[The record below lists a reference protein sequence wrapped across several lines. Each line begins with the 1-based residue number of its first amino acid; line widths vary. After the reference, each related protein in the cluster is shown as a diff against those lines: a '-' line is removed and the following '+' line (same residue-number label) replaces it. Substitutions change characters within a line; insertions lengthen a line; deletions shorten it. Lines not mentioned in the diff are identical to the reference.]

1 VRAALIGFGSIGK
14 RHARCLAQKFEELA
28 IIDVDPPAREAAKSQ
43 FPKAHVLS
51 SLTELWRLNW
61 PWQEVLVVI
70 ATWGPSHYEL
80 FRECAEQGVRRIL
93 CEKPLA
99 GSLYEGWRMVVE
111 AGELGITLGVNH
123 TLRFLGVDRGVKKLA
138 QQHSLGPPH
147 SVVVHGGAS
156 GLVTNGIHFIDLA
169 MSVIGASP
177 VSVVSTAAG
186 EAINPRSPGLLF
198 FGGSAVWT
206 FPAGEEAVVSL
217 HNRSS
222 IYPTATLYYRDG
234 AIYLHDRT
242 MAVVLGRSGGPL
254 PPDLPVTRTAPVGE
268 RLYEGPV
275 PGVLDSMEEAF
286 LRHYDE
292 VAAGRL
298 ESFSPGDAYRAL
310 EACLGALIAAECGQ
324 RIRLPIDPQSE
335 WGRRRWPVS

>member
-1 VRAALIGFGSIGK
+1 GGPSRGQQASSLPVTLRGALQEGLQGPSPGSVPLAPHAAYSAGWIDAKNRRNVEGSKVRAALIGFGSIGK

-43 FPKAHVLS
+43 FPQAHVLS

-111 AGELGITLGVNH
+111 AGELGTTLGANH
-123 TLRFLGVDRGVKKLA
+123 TLRLLGVDRGVKKLA
-138 QQHSLGPPH
+138 QPHSLGPPH

-156 GLVTNGIHFIDLA
+156 GLVPDGIHVIHLA
-169 MSVIGASP
+169 ISAIGAP
-177 VSVVSTAAG
+177 LVSVVSTAAG

-242 MAVVLGRSGGPL
+242 MSVVLGRSGVPL
-254 PPDLPVTRTAPVGE
+254 QPHLPMPRT
-268 RLYEGPV
+268 
-275 PGVLDSMEEAF
+275 
-286 LRHYDE
+286 
-292 VAAGRL
+292 
-298 ESFSPGDAYRAL
+298 
-310 EACLGALIAAECGQ
+310 
-324 RIRLPIDPQSE
+324 
-335 WGRRRWPVS
+335 

>member
-1 VRAALIGFGSIGK
+1 MRVALIGFGSIGK

-28 IIDVDPPAREAAKSQ
+28 IVDVDPLAREAAKTQ

-80 FRECAEQGVRRIL
+80 FCECAGRGVGRIL

-99 GSLYEGWRMVVE
+99 GSLLEGWRMVVE
-111 AGELGITLGVNH
+111 AKERGITLGVNH
-123 TLRFLGVDRGVKKLA
+123 TLRFLGVDRGLKTLA
-138 QQHSLGPPH
+138 QQYSLGPVH

-177 VSVVSTAAG
+177 ASVVSTAAG

-206 FPAGEEAVVSL
+206 FPAGEEAVLSL

-254 PPDLPVTRTAPVGE
+254 PPHLPVTRTAPAGE
-268 RLYEGPV
+268 RLYQGPV
-275 PGVLDSMEEAF
+275 PGVLGSMEEAF

-298 ESFSPGDAYRAL
+298 ESFSPEDAYRAL
-310 EACLGALIAAECGQ
+310 EACLGALIAAQRGE
-324 RIRLPIDPQSE
+324 RIRFPIDPQSE
-335 WGRRRWPVS
+335 WGRRRWPIS